1 MEVDERETGDKH
13 QEVWAL
19 LPWYITGKLDADEHE
34 MVERYISTCPLCQK
48 EVAEQKHLAAAVSDR
63 HYLDGAEDQSWQN
76 ISALVDA
83 ESQQSRSNI
92 APLKSKPT
100 KPRALTHW
108 ATYGLIAAS
117 ALMAIVIIP
126 NVIKQEGEYETLT
139 DNAVVVGEFLRIK
152 AAEGIG
158 KTSMLALFEAH
169 NLKLLSGPS
178 PTGVYTAQ
186 SKSKQNLA
194 PIFAKISNA
203 PEVAFVSHLQGNH

>member
-19 LPWYITGKLDADEHE
+19 LPWYVSGKLDADEHE

-48 EVAEQKHLAAAVSDR
+48 EVAEQKRLASAINDR
-63 HYLDGAEDQSWQN
+63 NYLDGAEDQSWQN

-92 APLKSKPT
+92 TTLIPKQT
-100 KPRALTHW
+100 KPRALTQW

-117 ALMAIVIIP
+117 ALVAIVIVP
-126 NVIKQEGEYETLT
+126 NVINQEGKYETLT
-139 DNAVVVGEFLRIK
+139 DNAVVAGEFLRIK
-152 AAEGIG
+152 AADGIG

-178 PTGVYTAQ
+178 PTGVYTVQ
-186 SKSKQNLA
+186 SKNKQSLS
-194 PIFAKISNA
+194 PVFAKISDA
-203 PEVAFVSHLQGNH
+203 PEVAFVSHLQGDN